1 MVELRC
7 ASMSLLELYYDVPVI
22 CNESQLN
29 PPVCV
34 TTPTFLQYADMVSS
48 GGPTL
53 MTWPCG
59 KSSSFFAATKSY
71 PSV

>member
-1 MVELRC
+1 MEPRC
-7 ASMSLLELYYDVPVI
+7 ASMPLLKFYYDIRVI
-22 CNESQLN
+22 GNEFQLN
-29 PPVCV
+29 LPVCF

-48 GGPTL
+48 GGRTL